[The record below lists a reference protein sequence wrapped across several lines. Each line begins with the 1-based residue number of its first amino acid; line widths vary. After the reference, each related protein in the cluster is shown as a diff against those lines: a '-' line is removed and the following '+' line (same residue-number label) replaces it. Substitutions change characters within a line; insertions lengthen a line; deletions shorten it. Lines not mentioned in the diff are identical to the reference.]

1 MYDESYL
8 GGKEYLRVLN
18 ELIGGEKIVTI
29 FYWKIS
35 LLNVASDFDELL
47 LRDEFKCIEKIKTI
61 GSTYMCASGLDSTY
75 RSDSYEH
82 LYALLDFAVAMQNA
96 IESFNRDLLE
106 FNLVLR
112 IGFNYGEV
120 TAGVIGTTK
129 LHYDIWGKIK
139 SDQMF

>member
-1 MYDESYL
+1 
-8 GGKEYLRVLN
+8 VP
-18 ELIGGEKIVTI
+18 
-29 FYWKIS
+29 
-35 LLNVASDFDELL
+35 DFDELL
-47 LRDEFKCIEKIKTI
+47 LRDEFKCVEKIKTI
-61 GSTYMCASGLDSTY
+61 GSTYMCASGLDATY

-129 LHYDIWGKIK
+129 LHYDIWGEFQVIFYSVFTKQLLLQATL
-139 SDQMF
+139 STSLHEWTALEYPEEFN

>member
-1 MYDESYL
+1 MRKFYDFFIAKFLYL
-8 GGKEYLRVLN
+8 N
-18 ELIGGEKIVTI
+18 FAT
-29 FYWKIS
+29 
-35 LLNVASDFDELL
+35 DFDELL

-82 LYALLDFAVAMQNA
+82 LYALLDFSVAMQNA

-129 LHYDIWGKIK
+129 LHYDIWGIWSLEFKIINFYYL
-139 SDQMF
+139 SLINA